1 MRIVL
6 LLCCLFF
13 GISAFA
19 QDSNNSI
26 AVSKGA
32 SLEKFNNR
40 KIIQKLRTLDNQ
52 RAVAIGLDV
61 SLGLFG
67 VHRMYLG
74 TDLKVPVIYTTTIG
88 GGGVL
93 WLVDLGLLVSVKDL
107 KPFIDNPNVFMWK
120 IGRAHV

>member
-1 MRIVL
+1 MRGIL
-6 LLCCLFF
+6 LLSFLFF
-13 GISAFA
+13 GITTFA
-19 QDSNNSI
+19 QDSVNSMTC
-26 AVSKGA
+26 ANGA

-40 KIIQKLRTLDNQ
+40 KIIQKLRTFDNQ

-74 TDLKVPVIYTTTIG
+74 TDLKVPVIYTSTIG

-93 WLVDLGLLVSVKDL
+93 WLVDLGLLVAVKDL
-107 KPFIDNPNVFMWK
+107 TPFKHNPNVFMWNTT
-120 IGRAHV
+120 R

>member
-1 MRIVL
+1 MRTVF
-6 LLCCLFF
+6 LLCFLFF
-13 GISAFA
+13 GISTFG
-19 QDSNNSI
+19 QESFGGNFSI
-26 AVSKGA
+26 KEA

-40 KIIQKLRTLDNQ
+40 KIVQKLRALDNQ

-74 TDLKVPVIYTTTIG
+74 TDLKVPVIYTSTIG

-93 WLVDLGLLVSVKDL
+93 WLVDLGLLIAVKDIT
-107 KPFIDNPNVFMWK
+107 PFKNNSNVFMWNTA
-120 IGRAHV
+120 R

>member
-1 MRIVL
+1 MRTFFL
-6 LLCCLFF
+6 LSFLFL
-13 GISAFA
+13 GITTIA
-19 QDSNNSI
+19 QDSPNNI
-26 AVSKGA
+26 AFAKGV

-40 KIIQKLRTLDNQ
+40 KIIQKLRSFDNQ

-74 TDLKVPVIYTTTIG
+74 TDLKVPVIYTSTIG

-93 WLVDLGLLVSVKDL
+93 WLVDLGLLIAVKDL
-107 KPFIDNPNVFMWK
+107 KPFKNNTNVFMWNTA
-120 IGRAHV
+120 R

>member
-1 MRIVL
+1 MRGIL
-6 LLCCLFF
+6 LLSFLFF
-13 GISAFA
+13 GITTFA
-19 QDSNNSI
+19 QESVNSM
-26 AVSKGA
+26 ACAKGA

-40 KIIQKLRTLDNQ
+40 KIIQKLRTFDNQ

-74 TDLKVPVIYTTTIG
+74 TDLKVPVIYTSTIG

-93 WLVDLGLLVSVKDL
+93 WLVDLGLLVAIKVL
-107 KPFIDNPNVFMWK
+107 TPFKNNPNVFMWNTT
-120 IGRAHV
+120 R

>member
-1 MRIVL
+1 LVI
-6 LLCCLFF
+6 

-19 QDSNNSI
+19 QDSNNGI
-26 AVSKGA
+26 AVSKDA

-40 KIIQKLRTLDNQ
+40 KIIQKLRTFDNQ

-74 TDLKVPVIYTTTIG
+74 TDLKVPVVYTATIG
-88 GGGVL
+88 GGCVL

-107 KPFIDNPNVFMWK
+107 TPFKDNPNVFMWNTA
-120 IGRAHV
+120 R

>member
-1 MRIVL
+1 MRTIFL
-6 LLCCLFF
+6 LSFLFF
-13 GISAFA
+13 GISVFA
-19 QDSNNSI
+19 QDS
-26 AVSKGA
+26 AVNMARAKGA

-40 KIIQKLRTLDNQ
+40 KIIQKLRTFDNQ

-74 TDLKVPVIYTTTIG
+74 TDLKVPVIYTATIG

-93 WLVDLGLLVSVKDL
+93 WLVDLGLLVAVKDL
-107 KPFIDNPNVFMWK
+107 SPFKNNPNVFMWNN
-120 IGRAHV
+120 AH

>member
-1 MRIVL
+1 M
-6 LLCCLFF
+6 
-13 GISAFA
+13 SAFA
-19 QDSNNSI
+19 QDSENQV
-26 AVSKGA
+26 VSANGF
-32 SLEKFNNR
+32 SLTKFNNR
-40 KIIQKLRTLDNQ
+40 KIIQKLRTFENQ

-93 WLVDLGLLVSVKDL
+93 WLVDLGLLITVKDL
-107 KPFIDNPNVFMWK
+107 TPFKDNPNVFMWNTA
-120 IGRAHV
+120 R

>member
-1 MRIVL
+1 MRTVF
-6 LLCCLFF
+6 LLCFLFF
-13 GISAFA
+13 GISTFG
-19 QDSNNSI
+19 QESFGRNS
-26 AVSKGA
+26 SLKGA

-40 KIIQKLRTLDNQ
+40 KIVQKLRTLDNQ

-74 TDLKVPVIYTTTIG
+74 TDLKVPVIYTATIG

-93 WLVDLGLLVSVKDL
+93 WLVDLGLLIAVKDL
-107 KPFIDNPNVFMWK
+107 TPFKDNPNVFMWNST
-120 IGRAHV
+120 R